1 MASLQPDAYS
11 DPADSH
17 NHSESIAFE
26 DSLYSSGSESST
38 ASLSSSVLDYVYE
51 NGRRYHAFRAGQ
63 YALPNDET
71 EQDRLDMMHHIYSMM
86 LRGRLH
92 LAPIPKDASRILDI
106 GTGTG
111 IWAIDMGDSFPAA
124 QVIGVDLSP
133 IQPSWVPPNVQF
145 VVDDVECDWMFSD
158 DSFEFIHIRSM
169 LGSIKDWPRL
179 LSQCYRCLK
188 PGGFIEIVEAAAG
201 KLQADDD
208 TYTPQSAIW
217 RYYELVNQAAA
228 KAGRSLQLMNPS
240 IRDLVTTANFGSYKE
255 TEMKLPLGTWPSD
268 RKLKEMGAW
277 FALSTQSGFSA
288 YGLALL
294 TRVLN
299 MPSEEVYALFGQ
311 CNVEVNSK
319 KVHAYGNM

>member
-1 MASLQPDAYS
+1 
-11 DPADSH
+11 
-17 NHSESIAFE
+17 
-26 DSLYSSGSESST
+26 
-38 ASLSSSVLDYVYE
+38 
-51 NGRRYHAFRAGQ
+51 
-63 YALPNDET
+63 
-71 EQDRLDMMHHIYSMM
+71 MH
-86 LRGRLH
+86 
-92 LAPIPKDASRILDI
+92 
-106 GTGTG
+106 
-111 IWAIDMGDSFPAA
+111 
-124 QVIGVDLSP
+124 
-133 IQPSWVPPNVQF
+133 
-145 VVDDVECDWMFSD
+145 
-158 DSFEFIHIRSM
+158 
-169 LGSIKDWPRL
+169 
-179 LSQCYRCLK
+179 RCLK
-188 PGGFIEIVEAAAG
+188 PGGFIEIVEAAGG

-240 IRDLVTTANFGSYKE
+240 MRDLVTTANFGSYKE

-268 RKLKEMGAW
+268 HKLKEMGAW

-299 MPSEEVYALFGQ
+299 MPSEEVDALFRQ